1 MTENFSQKEIVPCYQ
16 HLVAKSGEVFYLKD
30 NQLCYCATQEDYQKV
45 CAEYVLRQQATN
57 FYNTYFTYKVSGMTI
72 HSPIRNK
79 SYITKQIKDL
89 PIDKQLEVFE
99 SYANLLFTAPTEIT
113 KLQGEYVK

>member
-1 MTENFSQKEIVPCYQ
+1 MTEKFEQKPIVDNYP
-16 HLVAKSGEVFYLKD
+16 HLIAKSGEIFYMKD
-30 NQLCYCATQEDYQKV
+30 NKLCYAANAEDYQKV
-45 CAEYVLRQQATN
+45 ISLYVLRQKAQN
-57 FYNTYFTYKVSGMTI
+57 FYNTYFTYKVSGMLI

-99 SYANLLFTAPTEIT
+99 NYSNIVLSAEPEVAS
-113 KLQGEYVK
+113 LQGEFIK